1 MNIDDK
7 IQAAGI
13 ALKAFNSAEVLI
25 DCYIR
30 KTLQTE
36 QGKAFKAIVLSRLA
50 TVCLNCS
57 DDLLGISTA
66 GAEQEIT
73 NYLAD
78 YPVKYGNETLLLTGN
93 VRYVYVG
100 LKGKKH
106 YKRFSVMK
114 WKWEDEKWEKHFQG
128 STDIDLS
135 IASDLAVY
143 ELNQNQNKLYA

>member
-7 IQAAGI
+7 IQAADI
-13 ALKAFNSAEVLI
+13 ALKAFNSAEALI

-50 TVCLNCS
+50 TVCLNYS
-57 DDLLGISTA
+57 DELLGISTA

-73 NYLAD
+73 NYLSD
-78 YPVKYGNETLLLTGN
+78 YPVKYGSETLLLTGN
-93 VRYVYVG
+93 VHYVYVG

-106 YKRFSVMK
+106 YKRLSVMK
-114 WKWEDEKWEKHFQG
+114 WKWEDEKWEKSFQG

-135 IASDLAVY
+135 VAGDLAVY